1 MESLPTIVEASSLI
15 RQGRLSPVDL
25 VEHCLQQID
34 AHDGRLHAWVRIDA
48 AGARRE
54 ARRQHD
60 LLRSGTDLGPLQ
72 GIPLGVKDIIDVAGW
87 PTEAGSP
94 LLAGRVAAEDAAV
107 VGRLR
112 NGGAVL
118 LGKTVTTEFAFLD
131 PASTRNPWNPEHTP
145 GGSSSGSAAAVAAGM
160 CLGAL
165 GSQTGGSIIRPASY
179 CGVAGLKATR
189 GRIEMRGVVPV
200 SRSLDHVGPIARC
213 VGDLRLLLGTI
224 GGWSSG
230 SEAAYCTPP
239 KLMVIREYFL
249 DRCDEAVREATLS
262 ALECLQQAGAEL
274 ISSTLPE
281 SFRNVHSMHRCIMAV
296 EAAEAHFDSFARQ
309 PDAYSQHIGAL
320 LEEGLTTFAVDYSL
334 SLRHQQL
341 FREQIGQ
348 MLGEDGVAVM
358 PATMTPAPRGLESTG
373 DPSFNSPW
381 TYAGV
386 PAVTIPCGM
395 APDGLPCGLQLIA
408 PEGRDELLIEVARW
422 CEEKLEFQDKPP
434 LI

>member
-1 MESLPTIVEASSLI
+1 MEDLPKIASAFLMI
-15 RQGRLSPVDL
+15 RRGQLSPVDL
-25 VEHCLQQID
+25 VEHCLQQIE
-34 AHDGRLHAWVRIDA
+34 AHDGRLQAWVRIDA
-48 AGARRE
+48 DGALRE
-54 ARRQHD
+54 AKRQQE
-60 LLRSGTDLGPLQ
+60 LLASGTDLGPLQ

-94 LLAGRVAAEDAAV
+94 LLAGRVAAEDAPV
-107 VGRLR
+107 VSRLR
-112 NGGAVL
+112 KHGAVL

-131 PASTRNPWNPEHTP
+131 PAATRNPWNLEHTP
-145 GGSSSGSAAAVAAGM
+145 GGSSCGSAAAVAAEM
-160 CLGAL
+160 CMGAL

-189 GRIEMRGVVPV
+189 GRIDVRGVVPV
-200 SRSLDHVGPIARC
+200 SRNLDHVGPIARC
-213 VGDLRLLLGTI
+213 VSDLRFLLATTS
-224 GGWSSG
+224 GWSPDSKV
-230 SEAAYCTPP
+230 SYRMPP
-239 KLMVIREYFL
+239 RLTVIREYFL
-249 DRCDEAVREATLS
+249 DRCDEAVREVTLQ
-262 ALECLQQAGAEL
+262 AFERLQQAGAEL
-274 ISSTLPE
+274 ISSNLPE

-309 PDAYSQHIGAL
+309 PDAYSHHIGAL

-348 MLGEDGVAVM
+348 MLGEDGVAVT
-358 PATMTPAPRGLESTG
+358 PATITPAPRGLESTG

-386 PAVTIPCGM
+386 PTLTIPCGL

-408 PEGRDELLIEVARW
+408 PEGRDELLIEVAQW
-422 CEEKLEFQDKPP
+422 CEENLDFQERPR